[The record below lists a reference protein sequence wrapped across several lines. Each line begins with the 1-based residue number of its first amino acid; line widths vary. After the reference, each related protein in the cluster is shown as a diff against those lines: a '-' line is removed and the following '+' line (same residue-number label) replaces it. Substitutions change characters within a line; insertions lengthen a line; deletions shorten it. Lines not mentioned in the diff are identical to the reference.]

1 MERQYVSVHA
11 LNRYIKAVLDNDM
24 QLQTVYIRGEI
35 SNYRPHPSGHMYFT
49 LKDDQ
54 TESSISAIMFAS
66 QARYLKFRLRDGM
79 KVFITAQV
87 SVFERAGRYQLY
99 VRSMQEDGLGNLY
112 LRFNELKQTLE
123 REGLF
128 NTMHK
133 KAIPVMPE
141 RLAILSAKQG
151 AALQDVLRTL
161 HQRYPLVRRDIYPVP
176 VQGRDAYKY
185 IVETLSQIDQLGY
198 STILLVRGGGSI
210 EDLWNFNE
218 EALARCIYDLK
229 TPIITGVGH
238 ETDFTLVD
246 YVSDLR
252 APTPTAA
259 AVAAVPS
266 QKELLSH
273 LENKIMQLSNVM
285 RKTIYLEK
293 QKLEK
298 YTHSYV
304 FTDPSRI
311 FEIKFMKLDS
321 VHLKLNN
328 YKIRIKQ
335 KSHYEMHK
343 KVIQLNTL
351 IKQKQLIET
360 KNIINKQEL
369 LKNCFENYLK
379 NKKTS
384 FSYCIEKLDLL
395 SPLKTLQRGYIISKK
410 NDSIIKSVKDLHTDD
425 TITLVYADGEK
436 EVIVK

>member
-11 LNRYIKAVLDNDM
+11 LNRYIKAVLDSDM
-24 QLQTVYIRGEI
+24 QLRTVYIRGEI

-123 REGLF
+123 KEGLF

-141 RLAILSAKQG
+141 RLAILSARQG
-151 AALQDVLRTL
+151 AALQDVLRIL

-185 IVETLSQIDQLGY
+185 IVETLRQVDQLGY

-293 QKLEK
+293 QKLEQ

-311 FEIKFMKLDS
+311 FETKFMKLDN

-335 KSHYEMHK
+335 NSHYEMHK

-360 KNIINKQEL
+360 KNISNKQEL

-425 TITLVYADGEK
+425 MITLVYADGEK

>member
-11 LNRYIKAVLDNDM
+11 LNRYIKAVIDNDM

-360 KNIINKQEL
+360 KNISNKQEL

>member
-66 QARYLKFRLRDGM
+66 QARYLKFRLRDGI

-360 KNIINKQEL
+360 KNISNKQEL

>member
-87 SVFERAGRYQLY
+87 SVFERAGKYQLY

-128 NTMHK
+128 NSMHK

-185 IVETLSQIDQLGY
+185 IIETLRQVDQLGY

-246 YVSDLR
+246 YISDLR

-259 AVAAVPS
+259 AVVAVPS
-266 QKELLSH
+266 QKELLSD
-273 LENKIMQLSNVM
+273 LENKIIQLSNVM

-311 FEIKFMKLDS
+311 FEIKFMKLDN

-360 KNIINKQEL
+360 KNISNKQEL

>member
-11 LNRYIKAVLDNDM
+11 LNRYIKAVLDNDR

-87 SVFERAGRYQLY
+87 SVFEKAGRYQLY

-128 NTMHK
+128 DANHK
-133 KAIPVMPE
+133 KEIPYMPE

-151 AALQDVLRTL
+151 DALQDVLRIL
-161 HQRYPLVRRDIYPVP
+161 HQRYPLVKRDIYPIP
-176 VQGRDAYKY
+176 VQGRDAYRY
-185 IVETLSQIDQLGY
+185 IIEALKHVDEMGY

-218 EALARCIYDLK
+218 EALARCIYSLK

-259 AVAAVPS
+259 AVEAVPS
-266 QKELLSH
+266 QRELLSH
-273 LENKIMQLSNVM
+273 LENKIVQLSSVM
-285 RKTIYLEK
+285 RKTLYLEK
-293 QKLEK
+293 QRLEK
-298 YTHSYV
+298 YEHSYV

-311 FEIKFMKLDS
+311 FETKFMKLDNIQ
-321 VHLKLNN
+321 LKLNN

-351 IKQKQLIET
+351 IKQKQLIEA
-360 KNIINKQEL
+360 KNTSNTHEL
-369 LKNCFENYLK
+369 LDAAFVNYLK

-384 FSYCIEKLDLL
+384 FSYCVEKLDLL
-395 SPLKTLQRGYIISKK
+395 SPLKTMQRGYIISKK
-410 NDSIIKSVKDLHTDD
+410 ENHIIKSVKDLHSDD
-425 TITLVYADGEK
+425 SITLLYVDGEK

>member
-360 KNIINKQEL
+360 KNISNKQEL

-384 FSYCIEKLDLL
+384 FSYCIEKIDLL

>member
-11 LNRYIKAVLDNDM
+11 LSRYIKAVLDNDM

-185 IVETLSQIDQLGY
+185 IVETLSQIDQVGY

-360 KNIINKQEL
+360 KNISNKQEL

>member
-79 KVFITAQV
+79 KVFIIAQV

-351 IKQKQLIET
+351 LKQKQLIET
-360 KNIINKQEL
+360 KNISNKQEL

>member
-304 FTDPSRI
+304 FTDPSKI

-360 KNIINKQEL
+360 KNISNKQEL

>member
-1 MERQYVSVHA
+1 MERKYVSVHA
-11 LNRYIKAVLDNDM
+11 LNRYIKAVLDNDQ
-24 QLQTVYIRGEI
+24 QLRTVYIHGEI

-66 QARYLKFRLRDGM
+66 YAQHLKFRLRDGM

-87 SVFERAGRYQLY
+87 SVFEKAGKYQLY

-112 LRFNELKQTLE
+112 VRFNELKQSLQK
-123 REGLF
+123 EGLF
-128 NTMHK
+128 DQAHK
-133 KAIPVMPE
+133 KTIDPMPE
-141 RLAILSAKQG
+141 RIAILSAKQG

-161 HQRYPLVRRDIYPVP
+161 HQRYPLVERDIYPVP
-176 VQGRDAYKY
+176 VQGNNAYIEIIKRLEL
-185 IVETLSQIDQLGY
+185 VDQMHY

-266 QKELLSH
+266 QKELLNI
-273 LENKIMQLSNVM
+273 LENKIVRLSGIV
-285 RKTIYLEK
+285 RKNIFLEK
-293 QKLEK
+293 EKLKK
-298 YTHSYV
+298 YEHSYI
-304 FTDPSRI
+304 FSNPSRI
-311 FEIKFMKLDS
+311 FETKLMKLDNI
-321 VHLKLNN
+321 HTKLDS
-328 YKIRIKQ
+328 YKIRINQ
-335 KSHYEMHK
+335 QSHYEMHK
-343 KVIQLNTL
+343 KIIKLNHL
-351 IKQKQLIET
+351 LEQKQKDNKRIIEDKRKDLQSQL
-360 KNIINKQEL
+360 EL
-369 LKNCFENYLK
+369 YLK

-384 FSYCIEKLDLL
+384 FGYSLEKLDLV
-395 SPLKTLQRGYIISKK
+395 SPLKIMQRGYAITKK
-410 NDSIIKSVKDLHTDD
+410 GDIIIKSIKDLKSQDEL
-425 TITLVYADGEK
+425 TLIYSDGEK

>member
-99 VRSMQEDGLGNLY
+99 VRSIQEDGLGNLY

-360 KNIINKQEL
+360 KNISNKQEL

>member
-1 MERQYVSVHA
+1 MERQYVSVYA

-360 KNIINKQEL
+360 KNISNKQEL

>member
-360 KNIINKQEL
+360 KNISNKQEL

-379 NKKTS
+379 NKKTT

>member
-285 RKTIYLEK
+285 INTIYLEK

-360 KNIINKQEL
+360 KNISNKQEL

>member
-246 YVSDLR
+246 YVSDSR

-360 KNIINKQEL
+360 KNISNKQEL

>member
-360 KNIINKQEL
+360 KNISNKQEL

-425 TITLVYADGEK
+425 TISLVYADGEK

>member
-304 FTDPSRI
+304 FTYPSRI

-360 KNIINKQEL
+360 KNISNKQEL

>member
-99 VRSMQEDGLGNLY
+99 VRGMQEDGLGNLY

-298 YTHSYV
+298 YTHSYF

-360 KNIINKQEL
+360 KNISNKQEL

>member
-1 MERQYVSVHA
+1 MKRQYVSVHA

-343 KVIQLNTL
+343 KAIQLNTL

-360 KNIINKQEL
+360 KNISNKQEL

>member
-11 LNRYIKAVLDNDM
+11 LNRYIKAVLDSDM
-24 QLQTVYIRGEI
+24 QLRTVYIRGEI

-123 REGLF
+123 KEGLF

-141 RLAILSAKQG
+141 RLAILSARQG
-151 AALQDVLRTL
+151 AALQDVLRIL

-185 IVETLSQIDQLGY
+185 IVETLRQVDQLGY

-259 AVAAVPS
+259 AVAAVTS

-293 QKLEK
+293 QKLEQ

-311 FEIKFMKLDS
+311 FETKFMKLDN

-343 KVIQLNTL
+343 KAIQLNTL

-360 KNIINKQEL
+360 KNISNKQEL

-395 SPLKTLQRGYIISKK
+395 SPLKTLQ
-410 NDSIIKSVKDLHTDD
+410 
-425 TITLVYADGEK
+425 
-436 EVIVK
+436 

>member
-112 LRFNELKQTLE
+112 IRFNELKQTLE

-185 IVETLSQIDQLGY
+185 IVETLRQVDQLGY

-259 AVAAVPS
+259 SVAAVPS

-273 LENKIMQLSNVM
+273 LENKIIQLSNVM

-304 FTDPSRI
+304 FANPSRI
-311 FEIKFMKLDS
+311 FETKFMKLDN

-360 KNIINKQEL
+360 KNISNKQEL

>member
-99 VRSMQEDGLGNLY
+99 VRSMQEDGLGNLH

-360 KNIINKQEL
+360 KNISNKQEL

>member
-24 QLQTVYIRGEI
+24 QLQAVYIRGEI

-360 KNIINKQEL
+360 KNISNKQEL

>member
-99 VRSMQEDGLGNLY
+99 VRGMQEDGLGNLY

-218 EALARCIYDLK
+218 EALARCIYELK

-360 KNIINKQEL
+360 KNISNKQEL

>member
-1 MERQYVSVHA
+1 MERKYVSVHA
-11 LNRYIKAVLDNDM
+11 LNRYIKAVLDNDK
-24 QLQTVYIRGEI
+24 QLRTVYIHGEI

-54 TESSISAIMFAS
+54 TDSSISAIMFAS
-66 QARYLKFRLRDGM
+66 YAQHLKFRLRDGM

-112 LRFNELKQTLE
+112 MRFNELKQSLQ

-128 NTMHK
+128 DSAHK
-133 KAIPVMPE
+133 KAIDPMPK
-141 RLAILSAKQG
+141 RIAILSAKQG

-161 HQRYPLVRRDIYPVP
+161 HQRYPLIERDIFPVP
-176 VQGRDAYKY
+176 VQGNNAYIEIINKLKL
-185 IVETLSQIDQLGY
+185 VDQMHY

-259 AVAAVPS
+259 AVAAVSS
-266 QKELLSH
+266 QKELLNI
-273 LENKIMQLSNVM
+273 LENKIVRLSGIM
-285 RKTIYLEK
+285 RKNIFVEK
-293 QKLEK
+293 EKLKK
-298 YTHSYV
+298 YEHSYI
-304 FTDPSRI
+304 FLNPSRI
-311 FEIKFMKLDS
+311 FETKFMKLDNI
-321 VHLKLNN
+321 HAKLDS
-328 YKIRIKQ
+328 YKIRINQ
-335 KSHYEMHK
+335 QSHYEMHK
-343 KVIQLNTL
+343 KILKLNHL
-351 IKQKQLIET
+351 LEEKQKDNKRNIEEKRKNLQSQL
-360 KNIINKQEL
+360 EL
-369 LKNCFENYLK
+369 YLK

-384 FSYCIEKLDLL
+384 FGYSLEKLDLV
-395 SPLKTLQRGYIISKK
+395 SPLKIMQRGYTITKK
-410 NDSIIKSVKDLHTDD
+410 GNTVIKSVRNLHSQDEL
-425 TITLVYADGEK
+425 TLIYSDGEK

>member
-11 LNRYIKAVLDNDM
+11 LNRYIKAVLDSDM
-24 QLQTVYIRGEI
+24 QLRTVYIRGEI

-123 REGLF
+123 KEGLF

-141 RLAILSAKQG
+141 RLAILSARQG
-151 AALQDVLRTL
+151 AALQDVLRIL

-185 IVETLSQIDQLGY
+185 IVETLRQVDQLGY

-293 QKLEK
+293 QKLEQ
-298 YTHSYV
+298 YSHSYV

-311 FEIKFMKLDS
+311 FETKFMKLDN

-360 KNIINKQEL
+360 KNISNKQEL

-395 SPLKTLQRGYIISKK
+395 SPLKTLQRGYIISKRMMQ
-410 NDSIIKSVKDLHTDD
+410 SLRV
-425 TITLVYADGEK
+425 
-436 EVIVK
+436 

>member
-335 KSHYEMHK
+335 KTHYEMHK

-360 KNIINKQEL
+360 KNISNKQEL

>member
-99 VRSMQEDGLGNLY
+99 VRSMQEDGLGSLY
-112 LRFNELKQTLE
+112 LRFNELKQTLK

-128 NTMHK
+128 NSMHK

-185 IVETLSQIDQLGY
+185 IIETLRQVDQLGY

-311 FEIKFMKLDS
+311 FETKFMKLDN

-360 KNIINKQEL
+360 KNISNKQEL

-410 NDSIIKSVKDLHTDD
+410 NDAIIKSVKDLHTYD

>member
-259 AVAAVPS
+259 AVAVVPS

-360 KNIINKQEL
+360 KNISNKQEL

>member
-360 KNIINKQEL
+360 KNISNKQEL

-384 FSYCIEKLDLL
+384 FSYCIEKFDLL

>member
-11 LNRYIKAVLDNDM
+11 LNRYIKAKLDNDM

-66 QARYLKFRLRDGM
+66 QARYLKFRLKDGM
-79 KVFITAQV
+79 KVFITAQG

-112 LRFNELKQTLE
+112 LRFNELKQALE

-128 NTMHK
+128 NAIHK
-133 KAIPVMPE
+133 KEIPSMPE

-161 HQRYPLVRRDIYPVP
+161 HQRYPLVARDIYPVP
-176 VQGRDAYKY
+176 VQGRDAYQV
-185 IVETLSQIDQLGY
+185 IVDTLKKVDEMGY

-238 ETDFTLVD
+238 ETDYTLVD

-266 QKELLSH
+266 QKDLLNH
-273 LENKIMQLSNVM
+273 LENKIVRLSSVM
-285 RKTIYLEK
+285 RKTIYLER

-298 YTHSYV
+298 YQHSYV

-311 FEIKFMKLDS
+311 FETKFMKLDNIQ
-321 VHLKLNN
+321 LKLNN
-328 YKIRIKQ
+328 FKIRIKQ
-335 KSHYEMHK
+335 QSRYEMHK
-343 KVIQLNTL
+343 KLIQLNTL
-351 IKQKQLIET
+351 IKQKQLIER
-360 KNIINKQEL
+360 KSISNNQEL
-369 LKNCFENYLK
+369 LESQFINYLK

-384 FSYCIEKLDLL
+384 FIYSVEKLDLL
-395 SPLKTLQRGYIISKK
+395 SPLKTMQRGYIISKK
-410 NDSIIKSVKDLHTDD
+410 DDHIIKSVKELSHNETV
-425 TITLVYADGEK
+425 TLVYVDGEK
-436 EVIVK
+436 EAIVK

>member
-360 KNIINKQEL
+360 KSISNKQEL

>member
-99 VRSMQEDGLGNLY
+99 VRSMQADGLGNLY

-360 KNIINKQEL
+360 KNISNKQEL

>member
-304 FTDPSRI
+304 TDPSRI

-360 KNIINKQEL
+360 KNISNKQEL

>member
-273 LENKIMQLSNVM
+273 LENKIMQLSNGM

-298 YTHSYV
+298 YAHSYV

-360 KNIINKQEL
+360 KNISNKQEL

-425 TITLVYADGEK
+425 TIILVYADGEK

>member
-141 RLAILSAKQG
+141 RLAILSARQG

-360 KNIINKQEL
+360 KNISNKQEL

>member
-273 LENKIMQLSNVM
+273 LENKIIQLSNVM

-360 KNIINKQEL
+360 KNISNKQEL

>member
-304 FTDPSRI
+304 FTAPSRI

-360 KNIINKQEL
+360 KNISNKQEL

>member
-360 KNIINKQEL
+360 KNISNKQEL

-395 SPLKTLQRGYIISKK
+395 SPLRTLQRGYIISKK